1 MTGDAAPVGA
11 GPEDLRGVLL
21 RSRAR
26 IDALL
31 HRLRLQHALLSVRPH
46 ASPRWHLSMVVG
58 VDGAHDRLDLDALH
72 PPPQPAVET
81 GTLLHVRGRV
91 DGGELRFECSSLGAS
106 VVDGRPALRTTT
118 PDEVFVLERR
128 SAFRLRLPEQ
138 MSLPPSAVGREHAA
152 EQPARLI
159 DVSCLGAGAVVPEA
173 VGPQAGEALRMRVI
187 LPGAVIDAQAQVR
200 STARHGQGVRVGLRF
215 DGLRSDDES
224 RLAQAVNRLE
234 RQLIRAGRRGT

>member
-1 MTGDAAPVGA
+1 MIDDAAPAGA

-31 HRLRLQHALLSVRPH
+31 HRLRLQHALLSLRPH

-72 PPPQPAVET
+72 PPPQPAVEP
-81 GTLLHVRGRV
+81 GTLLYVRGRV
-91 DGGELRFECSSLGAS
+91 DGGELRFDCNSLGTS
-106 VVDGRPALRTTT
+106 LVDGRLALRVTT

-128 SAFRLRLPEQ
+128 SAFRLRLPEH
-138 MSLPPSAVGREHAA
+138 MSLPPSAIGREHA
-152 EQPARLI
+152 ELPARLI
-159 DVSCLGAGAVVPEA
+159 DVSCLGAGAIVPEA
-173 VGPQAGEALRMRVI
+173 VGPQTGEALRMRVS
-187 LPGAVIDAQAQVR
+187 LPGAVVDAQAQVR
-200 STARHGQGVRVGLRF
+200 STARHGHGLRVGLRF
-215 DGLRSDDES
+215 DDLRSDDES